1 MLNLPNSLTLFRI
14 FLVPI
19 LVVILLTE
27 FEEKELWGV
36 GVFLIAALTDF
47 LDGYI
52 ARRRGEVTNLGI
64 LLDPIADK
72 LLVSA
77 AFVSLVEMQVAPAWM
92 VVVILGR
99 EFAVMGLRS
108 VASSQQIHIPASLYG
123 KYKMGSQIVAI
134 CILILGSHPWG
145 PAGFFGR
152 EWVDTV
158 GRMGLWVVVLLAILS
173 AVDYFFKF
181 SRVFHERG
189 TAWR

>member
-19 LVVILLTE
+19 LVVILLTK

-36 GVFLIAALTDF
+36 GVFLVAALTDF
-47 LDGYI
+47 LDGYL
-52 ARRRGEVTNLGI
+52 ARKRGEVTNLGI

-77 AFVSLVEMQVAPAWM
+77 AFISLVEMKVAPAWM

-108 VASSQQIHIPASLYG
+108 VASSQKITIPASVWG
-123 KYKMGSQIVAI
+123 KYKMVSQIVAI
-134 CILILGSHPWG
+134 SLLILGSHPWG
-145 PAGFFGR
+145 PAGVLGQD
-152 EWVDTV
+152 WVDVLGTV
-158 GRMGLWVVVLLAILS
+158 ALLVVVAVAILS
-173 AVDYFFKF
+173 AVDYFIKF
-181 SRVFHERG
+181 ARVFQPRKV
-189 TAWR
+189 T